1 MIPGDSLP
9 SESYIVLAH
18 RIMSTTP
25 EILDDVLLSMVEG
38 IGARTYQRLLEK
50 FGNATAIL
58 NASRSD
64 LGYFD
69 FLKPDT
75 LAQLTTAR
83 NRLDPTHIVELCEQ
97 DNIDVLSIREER
109 YPAQLRTISDPPPIL
124 YVKGT
129 LLPSASFSIA
139 VIGTRRNT
147 QYGERQTER
156 LTSALVQNG
165 FTIISG
171 LALGIDGIAH
181 RAALKT
187 GGRTVAVLGS
197 GLHRIY
203 PPEHKPLAQKIVESG
218 GCVMSEYPPL
228 HPSAKW
234 TFPQRNRIVS
244 GLSLGVLVIEA
255 PLRSGAMISA
265 RLAGEQGRDIFAVPG
280 SIESSASSGCNQLIR
295 DGAYLTESVDD
306 ILDVLG
312 PMRQSVLLPGIEGL
326 VRHPNE
332 VSLNDVEHRVLQHV
346 GVAETSLDSIVTA
359 SGLEPQQV
367 LAALTVL
374 EKKRIIRQLSPI
386 SFLRM

>member
-1 MIPGDSLP
+1 MMLP
-9 SESYIVLAH
+9 P
-18 RIMSTTP
+18 T
-25 EILDDVLLSMVEG
+25 ILDDVLLSMVEG
-38 IGARTYQRLLEK
+38 VGARTYQRLLER
-50 FGNATAIL
+50 FGSTTAIL

-64 LGYFD
+64 LSGFD

-83 NRLDPTHIVELCEQ
+83 NRLDPTHIIELCEQ
-97 DNIDVLSIREER
+97 DQIDILSLQDTR
-109 YPAQLRTISDPPPIL
+109 YPRQLRTITDPPPIL

-129 LLPSASFSIA
+129 LLPSDAFSIA
-139 VIGTRRNT
+139 VIGTRRCT
-147 QYGERQTER
+147 PYGERQTER

-181 RAALKT
+181 RAALKA
-187 GGRTVAVLGS
+187 GGRTLAVLGS
-197 GLHRIY
+197 GLHRLY
-203 PPEHKPLAQKIVESG
+203 PPEHQPLAQKMIDSG

-255 PLRSGAMISA
+255 PVRSGAMISA
-265 RLAGEQGRDIFAVPG
+265 RMAGEQGRDIFAVPG
-280 SIESSASSGCNQLIR
+280 SIESPASNGCHQLMK
-295 DGAYLTESVDD
+295 DGAYITESADD

-312 PMRQSVLLPGIEGL
+312 PMRQSVVLPGMEKP

-332 VSLNDVEHRVLQHV
+332 VSLNDVERQVLQSI
-346 GVAETSLDSIVTA
+346 GGTETPLDSIITA

-367 LAALTVL
+367 VAALAVL
-374 EKKRIIRQLSPI
+374 EQKRIIRQVLPTT
-386 SFLRM
+386 FVRM

>member
-1 MIPGDSLP
+1 MIPSP
-9 SESYIVLAH
+9 A
-18 RIMSTTP
+18 
-25 EILDDVLLSMVEG
+25 ILDDVLLSMVEG
-38 IGARTYQRLLEK
+38 IGARTYQRLLEQ
-50 FGNATAIL
+50 FGTSTAIL

-64 LGYFD
+64 LSGYE

-83 NRLDPTHIVELCEQ
+83 NRLDPTHIVELCKQ
-97 DNIDVLSIREER
+97 DQIDILSLRDER
-109 YPAQLRTISDPPPIL
+109 YPAQLRTVPDPPPIL
-124 YVKGT
+124 YVKGV
-129 LLPSASFSIA
+129 LYPSDSFSVA
-139 VIGTRRNT
+139 VIGTRRCT
-147 QYGERQTER
+147 RYGERQTER

-171 LALGIDGIAH
+171 LALGVDGVAH
-181 RAALKT
+181 RAALKSR
-187 GGRTVAVLGS
+187 GRTVAVLGS

-218 GCVMSEYPPL
+218 GCVMCEYPPL

-244 GLSLGVLVIEA
+244 GLSLGVLVVEA
-255 PLRSGAMISA
+255 PVRSGAMISA

-280 SIESSASSGCNQLIR
+280 SIESQASGGCNQLIR

-306 ILDVLG
+306 ILNVLG
-312 PMRQSVLLPGIEGL
+312 PMRKPVLLPGIEGL

-332 VSLNDVEHRVLQHV
+332 VSLNDIEHQVLQHV
-346 GVAETSLDSIVTA
+346 GGGETSLESIMTV

-374 EKKRIIRQLSPI
+374 EQKRIIRQITSTI
-386 SFLRM
+386 FVRM

>member
-1 MIPGDSLP
+1 MT
-9 SESYIVLAH
+9 
-18 RIMSTTP
+18 TTP
-25 EILDDVLLSMVEG
+25 AILDDVLLSIVEG

-58 NASRSD
+58 NASRSE
-64 LGYFD
+64 LSAYD
-69 FLKPDT
+69 FLKHDT
-75 LAQLTTAR
+75 LVQLTTAR
-83 NRLDPTHIVELCEQ
+83 NRLDPTQIVELCAQ
-97 DNIDVLSIREER
+97 DQIDILSLREER
-109 YPAQLRTISDPPPIL
+109 YPAQLRTIPDPPPIL

-129 LLPSASFSIA
+129 LLPSDSFSIA
-139 VIGTRRNT
+139 IIGTRRNT

-156 LTSALVQNG
+156 LTSALAQSG

-171 LALGIDGIAH
+171 LALGIDSIAH
-181 RAALKT
+181 RATLKA
-187 GGRTVAVLGS
+187 GGRTIAVLGS

-203 PPEHKPLAQKIVESG
+203 PPAHKPLAQQIVESG
-218 GCVMSEYPPL
+218 GCILSEYPPL

-244 GLSLGVLVIEA
+244 GLSLGVLVVEA

-280 SIESSASSGCNQLIR
+280 SIESPASSGCNQLIR
-295 DGAYLTESVDD
+295 DGAYITESVDD
-306 ILDVLG
+306 ILGVLG
-312 PMRQSVLLPGIEGL
+312 PMRQSVLLPGITNP

-332 VSLNDVEHRVLQHV
+332 VSLNDVEYRVLQHI
-346 GVAETSLDSIVTA
+346 GTTETSLDSIVTA

-374 EKKRIIRQLSPI
+374 EKKRIIRQLSLV